1 VSLCSFLTVKSQT
14 PQQVY
19 NVSLPEVLDEVQQK
33 YNVVLQYEDKLV
45 SKKDTVT
52 DAWWKFTAADV
63 EQTLDNILKPLNLRY
78 NKKGNNIYEI
88 KAYEYFRKLESE
100 GLAHLN
106 ALKAS
111 YTTKEQWEA
120 RKALVKGNIFKEI
133 GLSPLPQKTPLNPQI
148 TNKRTYDG
156 YTVENVALEVL
167 PGVYL
172 CGSLYK
178 PAKKGKYPAMLCPH
192 GHFYDKI
199 DKSIPNERGRYRPDQ
214 QYRCAMLARMG
225 VAVFSYDMFAW
236 GESALQVPLKD
247 HRTGLALTMQ
257 TWNSMRVIDFLTS
270 LDYIDKTRIGIT
282 GASGGGTQTF
292 LAAALDDRIAL
303 SVPVVMLSCHFY
315 GGCPCES
322 GLPIHHIAG
331 KLNTNN
337 AEIGALFAP
346 RPQLL
351 ISDGNDWTS
360 NTPTVEYPYLQ
371 YVYNFYGKE
380 NAVENTHFVE
390 EGHDYGTSKRFAM
403 YDFVAR
409 HFNLDVSKIK
419 DKNGNFDESKVTIEP
434 AENMY
439 AFGKEQKLPANA
451 VIGADAVKGVLISL
465 RK

>member
-1 VSLCSFLTVKSQT
+1 MKKCIFFTILCLSVLIVKSQT
-14 PQQVY
+14 PKQ
-19 NVSLPEVLDEVQQK
+19 EEH
-33 YNVVLQYEDKLV
+33 
-45 SKKDTVT
+45 
-52 DAWWKFTAADV
+52 
-63 EQTLDNILKPLNLRY
+63 
-78 NKKGNNIYEI
+78 
-88 KAYEYFRKLESE
+88 FRKPESE

-120 RKALVKGNIFKEI
+120 RKAAVKENIFKEI
-133 GLSPLPQKTPLNPQI
+133 GLSPLPQKTPLNPTI
-148 TNKRTYDG
+148 TNKRVYDD

-178 PAKKGKYPAMLCPH
+178 PAKEGKHPAMLCPH
-192 GHFYDKI
+192 GHFYNNI

-236 GESALQVPLKD
+236 GESTLQVPLKD

-270 LDYIDKTRIGIT
+270 LDCIDPARIGIT

-292 LAAALDDRIAL
+292 LAAALDSRIAL
-303 SVPVVMLSCHFY
+303 SIPAVMVSCHFY

-322 GLPIHHIAG
+322 GLPIHQIAG
-331 KLNTNN
+331 GLNTNN
-337 AEIGALFAP
+337 AEIAALFAP

-351 ISDGNDWTS
+351 ISDGEDWTS
-360 NTPTVEYPYLQ
+360 NTPQVEYPYLQ
-371 YVYNFYGKE
+371 YVYDFYGKK
-380 NAVENTHFVE
+380 NSVENVHFAE
-390 EGHDYGTSKRFAM
+390 EGHDYGASKRFVL

-409 HFNLDVSKIK
+409 QFNLDISKIK
-419 DKNGNFDESKVTIEP
+419 DRNGDFDESKVTIEP

-439 AFGKEQKLPANA
+439 AFGKEQKLPDNA
-451 VIGADAVKGVLISL
+451 VQGADAVRKVFISL
-465 RK
+465 QK